1 MAQMAQTIDL
11 TDPNAQAAQLDLQR
25 RQQMVDALRQQAM
38 APLQSQAAGGYVLPI
53 SPLEGIAKL
62 GQAYFA
68 NKGQEKITQQQS
80 QLMQDRA
87 NRIAQALKSYGTV
100 SEATPSD
107 MTKLGVDTS
116 GNVSPT
122 FGMKSRPATPE
133 EQMQQDWQ
141 LTQLDPAF
149 AKVLEARKAREDAQ
163 QARLDQLRLQ
173 QELRQDARMQNMQPY
188 FTPLQTSQGVYS
200 FNARTGQVE
209 PIAGGQGAPQLVGA
223 QYDPRLQGQI
233 AGAKAGAGD
242 IAKQTAEAQVKLPQL
257 VATANDLSRHI
268 DEMIGSPNGE
278 IKPHPGMGSYLGSA
292 GALGYVPKTDA
303 ADFKA
308 RLDQLT
314 GGTFLQAYN
323 TLRGGGQIT
332 EVEGA
337 KATAALNRARA
348 AQNQGQFTSALRDF
362 QNIVNQGAERA
373 RQQAQGNYQPPA
385 PYSPTVPTV
394 PAVQTTATPTGAKF
408 LGFE

>member
-1 MAQMAQTIDL
+1 MAQMANMIDL

-25 RQQMVDALRQQAM
+25 RQQMVDALRQQALS
-38 APLQSQAAGGYVLPI
+38 PLQQQTAGGYVVPI
-53 SPLEGIAKL
+53 SPFEGLSKL
-62 GQAYFA
+62 GQAYIA
-68 NKGQEKITQQQS
+68 NKAQEKLANQQA
-80 QLMQDRA
+80 QLMQDRS
-87 NRIAQALKSYGTV
+87 NKIAQALKSYGTTT
-100 SEATPSD
+100 ETTPFD
-107 MTKLGVDTS
+107 ATKLTGMGTDGQV
-116 GNVSPT
+116 PAT
-122 FGMKSRPATPE
+122 FDVKSRPATPE

-141 LTQLDPAF
+141 LTQLDPSF

-163 QARLDQLRLQ
+163 QARLDQMMLAQ
-173 QELRQDARMQNMQPY
+173 QMRQDARMQNMQPY

-200 FNARTGQVE
+200 FNARTGKVE
-209 PIAGGQGAPQLVGA
+209 PIAGGQGSSQLVGA

-242 IAKQTAEAQVKLPQL
+242 IAKQTAEVQVKLPQL
-257 VATANDLSRHI
+257 VATANDISRHI

-278 IKPHPGMGSYLGSA
+278 IKPHPGMNSYLGSA
-292 GALGYVPKTDA
+292 GLAGYVPKTDA

-348 AQNQGQFTSALRDF
+348 AQNEDQFKSALRDF

-385 PYSPTVPTV
+385 PYSPAP
-394 PAVQTTATPTGAKF
+394 QTTATPTGAKF